1 MTGVPQTLPGP
12 TSRSRALAGLGARLR
27 AVREAA
33 GFSGIGLAQALGVGW
48 TQSKISKI
56 ETGRQL
62 PTVDEI
68 TAWARTA
75 GVPAEPLLTLR
86 SKAAA
91 EYTAYKDHVTNAGG
105 VGALQDELAALAA
118 SCTFLASYQPSMI
131 PGRLQTPAYMRE
143 MTLGDE
149 TLAEDGFT
157 PDQIGHVIAARI
169 RRQAIMYEPGR
180 EIVHVVGEA
189 ALRTRIG
196 GMSVSTLRAQLQHLV
211 EMSELPGHTF
221 GVIPFSAVMPFNP
234 LSGWAM
240 YDRDLVVI
248 ETLDGSIQ
256 LTEPTVLT
264 RYSRWLDQLLD
275 VALTGPDAAAFCR
288 SVADSLEE

>member
-1 MTGVPQTLPGP
+1 LPTP
-12 TSRSRALAGLGARLR
+12 PPRSRILAGLGGRLR
-27 AVREAA
+27 SVREQA
-33 GFSGIGLAQALGVGW
+33 GLTGAELAETLGAGW
-48 TQSKISKI
+48 LQSKVSKI

-62 PTVDEI
+62 PTAEDVR
-68 TAWARTA
+68 AWASATN
-75 GVPAEPLLTLR
+75 VDPEPLLTLR
-86 SKAAA
+86 VKAAA
-91 EYTAYKDHVTNAGG
+91 DYKTFRERLAEAGG
-105 VGALQDELAALAA
+105 RLPRQDEITALVT
-118 SCTFLASYQPSMI
+118 SCTFLASYVPAMI
-131 PGRLQTPAYMRE
+131 PGDLQTPAYIRE
-143 MTLGDE
+143 LAQSYQRLTGENLTDDE
-149 TLAEDGFT
+149 
-157 PDQIGHVIAARI
+157 IGHIVAAKL

-196 GMSVSTLRAQLQHLV
+196 GMSVPTLRAQLQHLV

-221 GVIPFSAVMPFNP
+221 GVIPFSAITPFTP

-256 LTEPTVLT
+256 LTEPTVLA

-288 SVADSLEE
+288 TIADSLEE